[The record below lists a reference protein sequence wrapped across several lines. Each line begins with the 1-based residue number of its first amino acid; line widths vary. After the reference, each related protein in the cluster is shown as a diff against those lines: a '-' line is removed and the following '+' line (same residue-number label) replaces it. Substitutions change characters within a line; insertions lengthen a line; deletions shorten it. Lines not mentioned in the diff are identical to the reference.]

1 MRALPLTV
9 LFFMFALSGLP
20 AQEAAQA
27 QDLAQIAAA
36 DPAFYIGL
44 NLEELLGRFGPPL
57 SVYALRGLEAWQD
70 DVVFSYAQGE
80 FYILKD
86 RVWQVELKSAY
97 RIKAGDPKTAALLVM
112 GHDAKDMGDH
122 LIAPLEAADWP
133 LSLRCNLDPAG
144 KVLAIFIFR
153 SDL

>member
-1 MRALPLTV
+1 
-9 LFFMFALSGLP
+9 MFALPGLP
-20 AQEAAQA
+20 AQETAQEAARE
-27 QDLAQIAAA
+27 AA
-36 DPAFYIGL
+36 DPASYIGL
-44 NLEELLGRFGPPL
+44 SLEELLGRFGPPL
-57 SVYALRGLEAWQD
+57 SVHALRGLEAWQD

-97 RIKAGDPKTAALLVM
+97 RIQAGDPKTAALLVM
-112 GHDAKDMGDH
+112 GHDAQDRGDH
-122 LIAPLEAADWP
+122 LIAPLEAGDWP
-133 LSLRCNLDPAG
+133 LSLRLNLDPAG

>member
-1 MRALPLTV
+1 MGSLSLAV
-9 LFFMFALSGLP
+9 FFFMVALSGLP
-20 AQEAAQA
+20 AQEAAREA
-27 QDLAQIAAA
+27 AQIAEA
-36 DPAFYIGL
+36 DPASYIGL
-44 NLEELLGRFGPPL
+44 SLEELLGRFGPPL
-57 SVYALRGLEAWQD
+57 SVHALRGLEAWQD

-97 RIKAGDPKTAALLVM
+97 RIQAGDPKTAALLVM
-112 GHDAKDMGDH
+112 GHDARDMGDH
-122 LIAPLEAADWP
+122 LVVPLKTGDWP